1 MFNELTK
8 GEIMKNEVNRA
19 SMAKKKIYKQPEIE
33 VKELQAMSIIC
44 ASITKGGDAEG
55 DTIGD

>member
-8 GEIMKNEVNRA
+8 GEIMK
-19 SMAKKKIYKQPEIE
+19 KIYNQPEIE

-44 ASITKGGDAEG
+44 ASITNGGDAKG